1 MLDNSLSLVQDLRI
15 TGIKIN
21 YLFVCERKLWLFD
34 RGIGM
39 ESTSER
45 VLLGKILEESS
56 FLSEEKRKI
65 MIDELIC
72 IDILSDDEIRE
83 IKYSNRMEDANRMQI
98 LYYLYYLKKLGIKKR
113 GILNYPKE
121 KKREI
126 VELTQEYEKKVEDA
140 LHRVEEVIKMEKPPP
155 VIKKSY
161 CKKCAYYEFCFIGE

>member
-1 MLDNSLSLVQDLRI
+1 MEDLSLPQDLRI

-39 ESTSER
+39 EHTSEK

-56 FLSEEKRKI
+56 YLSEEKRKI

-72 IDILSDDEIRE
+72 IDILSEDEIRE
-83 IKYSNRMEDANRMQI
+83 VKYSNRMEDANRMQV
-98 LYYLYYLKKLGIKKR
+98 LYYLYYLKKLGVKKR
-113 GILNYPKE
+113 GILNYPKQR
-121 KKREI
+121 KREI
-126 VELTQEYEKKVEDA
+126 VELNQEYEKKIEEA
-140 LHRVEEVIKMEKPPP
+140 LLKIEEIIKMEKPPP
-155 VIKKSY
+155 VVKKSY

>member
-1 MLDNSLSLVQDLRI
+1 MEELSLVQDLRI

-83 IKYSNRMEDANRMQI
+83 IKYSSRMEDANRMQI

-113 GILNYPKE
+113 GILNYPRE
-121 KKREI
+121 RKREI
-126 VELTQEYEKKVEDA
+126 VELTQEYEKKVEEA
-140 LHRVEEVIKMEKPPP
+140 LHRVDEVIKMEKPPS

>member
-1 MLDNSLSLVQDLRI
+1 MEELSLVQDLRI

-83 IKYSNRMEDANRMQI
+83 IKYSSRMEDANRMQI

-126 VELTQEYEKKVEDA
+126 VELTQEHEKKVEEA
-140 LHRVEEVIKMEKPPP
+140 LHRVEEIIKMEKPPP
-155 VIKKSY
+155 VIKKNY